1 MLSECDAFY
10 DQLGN
15 HPTRGIAHAD
25 FGLHVNKIASA
36 KDRKNARLDPE
47 TPTERHE
54 QTHFVVAI
62 AEALLK
68 DLLRVGKFFS
78 RRVPDVLDA
87 IAYKLVQV
95 SRERFLVVRIVKR
108 RHRHATREVP
118 HCRKARVER
127 AHGIEPPGFRDG
139 SVPRN
144 RSCDARVHEE
154 QCTSLALQK
163 YAQGLRRFRVS
174 NYASRK
180 ARGFASEIDRPAFV
194 VKF

>member
-1 MLSECDAFY
+1 MLSESDPFY

-15 HPTRGIAHAD
+15 HPARRIAHAD
-25 FGLHVNKIASA
+25 FGLHVNEIVPA

-47 TPTERHE
+47 TPTERNE
-54 QTHFVVAI
+54 QPHFVVAV
-62 AEALLK
+62 AKALLK
-68 DLLRVGKFFS
+68 DLLRIGKFFS

-87 IAYKLVQV
+87 IAYELVQIP
-95 SRERFLVVRIVKR
+95 RERFLVVRIVER
-108 RHRHATREVP
+108 RHRHSTREVP

-127 AHGIEPPGFRDG
+127 AHCVEPPGFRDG
-139 SVPRN
+139 AVPRN

-174 NYASRK
+174 DYASRK
-180 ARGFASEIDRPAFV
+180 ARGFRSEIDRPAFV